1 MWDTAES
8 RYFRNSIRSY
18 NSAFAFA
25 SLGLNEDM
33 LPAGV
38 YCFRVSGTV
47 CHRIGHL
54 QPNTDGE
61 RPKFAQL
68 YIYDTENEVQNRLH
82 WNQHLKPDALHTI
95 SSVINGVN
103 PFVKFYKHAA
113 NQIEQAGDQ
122 GNSIK
127 MVLRADASKDS
138 RRYNLPTASE
148 LSFSNLI
155 QKPSSLRFTMNSMKI
170 TLKKNTCPKEQ
181 F

>member
-1 MWDTAES
+1 MGDTAES
-8 RYFRNSIRSY
+8 RCFRNNIRSY

-25 SLGLNEDM
+25 SLGVNEDM

-68 YIYDTENEVQNRLH
+68 YIYDTDNKIQNRLH
-82 WNQHLKPDALHTI
+82 WNQHLKPDVLHTI

-103 PFVKFYKHAA
+103 PFVPFYNMLQIKLNKQATKA
-113 NQIEQAGDQ
+113 N
-122 GNSIK
+122 
-127 MVLRADASKDS
+127 L
-138 RRYNLPTASE
+138 
-148 LSFSNLI
+148 
-155 QKPSSLRFTMNSMKI
+155 
-170 TLKKNTCPKEQ
+170 LKWY
-181 F
+181 FV